1 MSDHSWLPKGAKFPL
16 PSPPAPVKGKFRFQR
31 PASVKVV
38 GSYLLG
44 TVTKPDLNV
53 DIAVQMPKV
62 RRFENFT
69 GKSIPIVYKIL
80 CFWFMCLIFTYM

>member
-1 MSDHSWLPKGAKFPL
+1 M
-16 PSPPAPVKGKFRFQR
+16 KGKFRFQR

-62 RRFENFT
+62 IRE
-69 GKSIPIVYKIL
+69 I
-80 CFWFMCLIFTYM
+80 

>member
-1 MSDHSWLPKGAKFPL
+1 M
-16 PSPPAPVKGKFRFQR
+16 KGKFRFQR
-31 PASVKVV
+31 PASIKVV

-62 RRFENFT
+62 ITR
-69 GKSIPIVYKIL
+69 KSIPILFTRSFVFGL
-80 CFWFMCLIFTYM
+80 CVSSLLTRKGPVGCSNFAVQGCS

>member
-1 MSDHSWLPKGAKFPL
+1 M
-16 PSPPAPVKGKFRFQR
+16 KGKFRFQR

-69 GKSIPIVYKIL
+69 GKSIPIVYNFGL
-80 CFWFMCLIFTYM
+80 CVSSSLTCKGPVGCSNFGV

>member
-1 MSDHSWLPKGAKFPL
+1 M
-16 PSPPAPVKGKFRFQR
+16 
-31 PASVKVV
+31 KVV

-62 RRFENFT
+62 IKE
-69 GKSIPIVYKIL
+69 I
-80 CFWFMCLIFTYM
+80 